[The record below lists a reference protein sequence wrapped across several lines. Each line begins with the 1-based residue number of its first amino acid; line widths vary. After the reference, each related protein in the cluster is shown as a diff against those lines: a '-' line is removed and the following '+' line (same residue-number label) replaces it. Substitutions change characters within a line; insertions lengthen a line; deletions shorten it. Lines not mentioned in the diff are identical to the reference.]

1 MDDKEFNEK
10 ILKLFPMLTPGSVVN
25 IPCEVKSF
33 RSVSDADVTGSKLS
47 VTFKPIDMHCD
58 GAYVICK
65 NIDRLCD
72 IIMPSEPEEYN
83 EIDEVLDIRIDDA
96 FFRAG
101 FTQGYATR
109 AVNCLMRGK
118 LRTLK
123 DIIYLTDDELIEKS
137 AKGFGKH
144 SLEITRKVID
154 YYKKEFNICSTH

>member
-72 IIMPSEPEEYN
+72 IMMPSEPEEYD
-83 EIDEVLDIRIDDA
+83 EILDMRLDDA
-96 FFRAG
+96 MMKAKQAGLIRKENFRA
-101 FTQGYATR
+101 AR
-109 AVNCLMRGK
+109 I
-118 LRTLK
+118 LRVRRKILTLRDVTKYTERELRRTGDIGDRSIICIKETLK
-123 DIIYLTDDELIEKS
+123 YQKIIY
-137 AKGFGKH
+137 
-144 SLEITRKVID
+144 
-154 YYKKEFNICSTH
+154 ST